1 LKNSKLDQDKQ
12 EIANQDELLQKD
24 RDIHEWMR
32 LRDVHIADMR
42 TLWDGTDRWTKLAAA
57 FFYTSGRTSFRRTRW
72 KRWVQP
78 PQVLS
83 PRC

>member
-1 LKNSKLDQDKQ
+1 LQSSKLDQDKQ

-42 TLWDGTDRWTKLAAA
+42 TPWDGTNR
-57 FFYTSGRTSFRRTRW
+57 
-72 KRWVQP
+72 
-78 PQVLS
+78 
-83 PRC
+83 